1 MSTKSPALRVP
12 NATSPF
18 RAGKSSAS
26 SLTSEQIAD
35 HLAAFKRA
43 GGTVEVLGVTRTL
56 KEIGKQAATTT
67 TTAAAAAPKTPSR
80 GRKK

>member
-12 NATSPF
+12 NASSPF
-18 RAGKSSAS
+18 RTDKAGSRN
-26 SLTSEQIAD
+26 LTSEQIAD

-56 KEIGKQAATTT
+56 KEIGNKDPAEAAT
-67 TTAAAAAPKTPSR
+67 AAPEPKAPRT
-80 GRKK
+80 RKK